1 MTVRIK
7 RKDKEMRNDYEREHL
22 RMGKVGKEAPFDK
35 RREVGTILLDIR

>member
-7 RKDKEMRNDYEREHL
+7 RKGEEMRNDYEREHL

-35 RREVGTILLDIR
+35 RREAETILLDIR